1 MVRFDCMG
9 PYSVILYG
17 IQDLDALNRDIAKR
31 TLSNIS
37 DLANGSIRVD
47 FLEQEDCLNF
57 QAYLIGQ
64 YSGAWYPL
72 AHSSV
77 HQVRYAKACGQAKH
91 ADYTP
96 RAIGADEAGAASLTE
111 GFPDEFTAQIKN
123 GGTGAKTAEGARK
136 NLGVST
142 ARETLEQVKQEY
154 QAARERLAQKV
165 IMTPIPAAKD
175 ATASFATGKAKAAGV
190 VNLGDEL
197 HADYQISLPSCPD
210 GPDGSIRFTEIE
222 PVPDG
227 FKPFLEHITDRAE
240 TVYKLGLPERL
251 LPARPPLVV
260 KLGVI
265 QDRIK
270 AKAGDKYNILYCAQS
285 CLVDGR
291 IKSIR
296 LDCPKLGLSLE
307 DKADHPLKVGQFKFT
322 FPATPMSGSLTIVAE
337 DMLGN
342 QSRPQRVEFITE

>member
-1 MVRFDCMG
+1 MG
-9 PYSVILYG
+9 QFSYILYG

-31 TLSNIS
+31 TLANIS
-37 DLANGSIRVD
+37 NLGDGAIRVE
-47 FLEQEDCLNF
+47 FLESDECLQF
-57 QAYLIGQ
+57 QVYRESP
-64 YSGAWYPL
+64 YRNEWYPL
-72 AHSSV
+72 SIDSV
-77 HQVRYAKACGQAKH
+77 HKVNYAKACGQAQN

-96 RAIGADEAGAASLTE
+96 RALSADEAEAASLTE
-111 GFPDEFTAQIKN
+111 GFPDAFTAQIVQ
-123 GGTGAKTAEGARK
+123 GGTGAKTAAGARQ

-142 ARETLEQVKQEY
+142 AQETLEQVKQEY
-154 QAARERLAQKV
+154 QAGRELLAQK
-165 IMTPIPAAKD
+165 IIRTPIPEAKD

-197 HADYQISLPSCPD
+197 HADYQISLPTCPD

-227 FKPFLEHITDRAE
+227 FKPFIEHITDKAE
-240 TVYKLGLPERL
+240 TVYQLGLPERL
-251 LPARPPLVV
+251 LPARPPVVV
-260 KLGVI
+260 KLAVM
-265 QDRIK
+265 QDKIK

-291 IKSIR
+291 IKSVR
-296 LDCPKLGLSLE
+296 LDCPELGISLE
-307 DKADHPLKVGQFKFT
+307 DKADHPLKVGQFIFS
-322 FPATPMSGSLTIVAE
+322 FPATPMSGVLTVVAE